1 MRILLA
7 RHGETQWNVEGRSQG
22 QTFDIPLS
30 ATGQTQARALGER
43 LRGLPIARA
52 VASPLL
58 RARETAE
65 LALGEAPERQGLLTL
80 DPRLM
85 EISHGAW
92 EGRLAEEIRA
102 DFPEVQRAW
111 RETPHL
117 VTLPGG
123 ENLQQVEHRVW
134 EAFQLACAGL
144 GRDAVVL
151 LVTHDAACRVLLCR
165 ILGLSL
171 ARVWSFRQA
180 SACINLVEGPDLD
193 HLQVV
198 RLNDA
203 SHVTPLFGEPVHRK
217 L

>member
-1 MRILLA
+1 VRALLA
-7 RHGETQWNVEGRSQG
+7 RHGETQWNVEGRHQG

-30 ATGQTQARALGER
+30 PEGQNQAMALGRR
-43 LRGLPIARA
+43 LEGLPVARA

-65 LALGEAPERQGLLTL
+65 LALGDRAGLLTL
-80 DPRLM
+80 DPRLV

-92 EGRLAEEIRA
+92 EGRLAAEIQA
-102 DFPEVQRAW
+102 EQPELRRAW

-123 ENLQQVEHRVW
+123 ESFRDVEVRAW
-134 EAFQLACAGL
+134 PAFREACQGL
-144 GRDAVVL
+144 GPEELVL
-151 LVTHDAACRVLLCR
+151 IITHDGVNRALLAR
-165 ILGLSL
+165 ILGLDLS
-171 ARVWSFRQA
+171 RVWAFRQA
-180 SACINLVEGPDLD
+180 PTCLNLLEGTDVE

-203 SHVTPLFGEPVHRK
+203 SHVVGLFGEVVHRK

>member
-7 RHGETQWNVEGRSQG
+7 RHGETHWNVEGRSQG

-30 ATGQTQARALGER
+30 ETGRAQGRALGGR
-43 LRGLPIARA
+43 LRNLPIERA

-65 LALGEAPERQGLLTL
+65 LVLEAPDRPELTL

-85 EISHGAW
+85 EISHGLW

-123 ENLQQVEHRVW
+123 ESLRQVEDRAW
-134 EAFQLACAGL
+134 EAFGSACAGL
-144 GRDAVVL
+144 GAEAVVL
-151 LVTHDAACRVLLCR
+151 LVTHDAVCRVLLCR

-180 SACINLVEGPDLD
+180 SACINLLEGDDLD

-203 SHVTPLFGEPVHRK
+203 SHLVPLFGEPVHRR